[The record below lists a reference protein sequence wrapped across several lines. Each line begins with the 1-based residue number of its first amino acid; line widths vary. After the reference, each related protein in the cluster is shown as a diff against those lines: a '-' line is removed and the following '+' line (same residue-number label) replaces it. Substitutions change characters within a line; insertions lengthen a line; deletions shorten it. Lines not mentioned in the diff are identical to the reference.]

1 METSLSKFEL
11 SQYLSNQL
19 NNYFPDGNI
28 VKPRNIVSI
37 VELALERIS
46 ICLSAFTLTRYK
58 KDGKPYFDHL
68 ISDAYM
74 LFLCYLANSVWHET
88 NDSSLSS
95 KIYYLNKAMHSFD
108 CKYDHDLPEIF
119 LIIHGAG
126 TVMGKAEYG
135 NYFVV
140 FQGCTIG
147 ESQGHYPKIGNGVA
161 ITANS
166 SAIGKCKIGDRATV
180 GFRTTLMRK
189 NVPNDH
195 TAFMDPETG
204 TVQVIKTLMCYA
216 QQFFNIDLKT
226 L

>member
-1 METSLSKFEL
+1 MESSLSKSDL
-11 SQYLSNQL
+11 SKYLSNQL
-19 NNYFPDGNI
+19 NNFFPDGNI
-28 VKPRNIVSI
+28 VEPAKIVAY
-37 VELALERIS
+37 VELALERVS
-46 ICLSAFTLTRYK
+46 ICLSAVTLPRYK

-68 ISDAYM
+68 ISDGYM
-74 LFLCYLANSVWHET
+74 LFLCYLSNTVWRET
-88 NDSSLSS
+88 HDHALSS

-108 CKYDHDLPEIF
+108 CKYDHQLPEIF
-119 LIIHGAG
+119 LINHGAG

-180 GFRTTLMRK
+180 GLRTTLLRK
-189 NVPNDH
+189 NIPNDH
-195 TAFMDPETG
+195 TVFMDPDTG
-204 TVQVIKTLMCYA
+204 TLQMVQTLKCYA
-216 QQFFNIDLKT
+216 QQFFNTDLRGI
-226 L
+226 